1 MFNITIIALVAI
13 ALLGIG
19 LLIALA
25 MFKGKGK
32 KCSVEFAN
40 VAEGTYCEGVKT
52 YKVDAAFSSRFLLA
66 KVGSDVDHV
75 DVCGATD
82 IPLGINTDSAAAAE
96 EEVGIALFGAAE
108 GTRRVVASAAITLG
122 DMVVAAA
129 SGKVKTLPGTT
140 GTYYIIGRAIK
151 AAAADGDVIEIAPTF
166 PIQRVV

>member
-1 MFNITIIALVAI
+1 MFTTYTWLIIAA
-13 ALLGIG
+13 ALAVVG
-19 LLIALA
+19 LLA
-25 MFKGKGK
+25 MATAKGKGK
-32 KCSVEFAN
+32 KCTIEFAN
-40 VAEGTYCEGVKT
+40 VAEGTHCEGVKT
-52 YKVDAAFSSRFLLA
+52 YKTDAAFSSRFLLV
-66 KVGSDVDHV
+66 KVGSDVDHI
-75 DVCGATD
+75 DVCGASD

-96 EEVGIALFGAAE
+96 EEVAIALFGAAE

-129 SGKVKTLPGTT
+129 SGKVKTLPGSA